1 MSRRVRLTVLLPGY
15 DHFIG
20 IVVTIGKSSGA
31 FRPPDDIS
39 ASDKIT
45 AARNQNLY
53 FRDRESKFIPDN
65 DAIDFDTRWL
75 GSLFCY

>member
-1 MSRRVRLTVLLPGY
+1 VRLAVLLPGY

-20 IVVTIGKSSGA
+20 IVITIGESSGA
-31 FRPPDDIS
+31 FRTPDDIS
-39 ASDKIT
+39 TSDKIT

-65 DAIDFDTRWL
+65 NTVDFDTRWL
-75 GSLFCY
+75 GSLFQY